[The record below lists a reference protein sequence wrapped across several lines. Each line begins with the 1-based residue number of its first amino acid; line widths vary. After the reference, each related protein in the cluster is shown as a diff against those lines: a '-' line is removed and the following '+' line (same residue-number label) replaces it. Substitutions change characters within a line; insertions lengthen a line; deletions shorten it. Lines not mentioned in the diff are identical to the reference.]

1 MDPISV
7 QLNANDLF
15 AILDK
20 DGNGVLDKAEFSTF
34 LGKKSTT
41 DTPTPALFAS
51 ACFPIDSNDLP
62 VGAPHAAASV
72 LSRASVSPSKSV
84 CLAVVTIT
92 PLD

>member
-7 QLNANDLF
+7 RLNANDLF

-41 DTPTPALFAS
+41 DTSYVDSL
-51 ACFPIDSNDLP
+51 CFPIDSNDLP
-62 VGAPHAAASV
+62 FGAPHAAASV
-72 LSRASVSPSKSV
+72 VSRASVSPSESV